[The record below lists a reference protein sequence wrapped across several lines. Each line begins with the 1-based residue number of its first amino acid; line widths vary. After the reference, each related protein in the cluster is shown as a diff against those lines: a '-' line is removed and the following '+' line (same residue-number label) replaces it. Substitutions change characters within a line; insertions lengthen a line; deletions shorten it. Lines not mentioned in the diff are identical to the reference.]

1 MSNHSM
7 PRMLFLLFLGLPVVH
22 SVVVIVVFVVV
33 GFQPFPPH
41 PCVACPF
48 RYTSTQACTYTA
60 LPQMPRERF
69 SSMETSAE
77 LKRGEVTRE
86 ICSRLYTRSELYVRR
101 RQAGEREEGEAGFD
115 VRQTQR

>member
-69 SSMETSAE
+69 SSMET
-77 LKRGEVTRE
+77 V
-86 ICSRLYTRSELYVRR
+86 SRTQAWGGYTRDLLATVY
-101 RQAGEREEGEAGFD
+101 EE
-115 VRQTQR
+115 

>member
-1 MSNHSM
+1 
-7 PRMLFLLFLGLPVVH
+7 
-22 SVVVIVVFVVV
+22 
-33 GFQPFPPH
+33 
-41 PCVACPF
+41 
-48 RYTSTQACTYTA
+48 
-60 LPQMPRERF
+60 
-69 SSMETSAE
+69 METSAE